1 MIADERFNKAVKMV
15 LRHEGRLSNDR
26 DDKGEI
32 TNYGVSLRFL
42 RQAVLDMNNDGEI
55 NELDVVNLTVE
66 QAKQIYFEHW
76 WQRYKYHQ
84 IKDDRLA
91 TRLLDLSINMG
102 AYQAHKLL
110 QRAINEFRNINS
122 LKIDGIFGTKTL
134 KAVNDLSTKGY
145 AKHLYEALKDEAAN
159 FYVTIVSKDRTL
171 RKYLHGWL
179 NRLND

>member
-1 MIADERFNKAVKMV
+1 MITDERFNKAVKMV

-55 NELDVVNLTVE
+55 NQLDIIELTIE

-76 WQRYKYHQ
+76 WQRYKYYE
-84 IKDDRLA
+84 ITDDDLA
-91 TRLLDLSINMG
+91 ARVLDLSINMG

-110 QRAINEFRNINS
+110 QRAVNEFRNI
-122 LKIDGIFGTKTL
+122 KRVAIDGILGAKTMHS
-134 KAVNDLSTKGY
+134 VNDLIAKGY
-145 AKHLYEALKDEAAN
+145 AKHLYDSLRDEAAN
-159 FYVTIVSKDRTL
+159 FYVTIVSKNRTL
-171 RKYLHGWL
+171 RKYLQGWL
-179 NRLND
+179 NRLSD